1 MPRLPSSRPSRLPR
15 RRRRCNPNLRRR
27 PRNRSKHNPPPLLHH
42 PPRRRRNPSHRTRRD
57 LRPKELRLKDPRPK
71 DPRPKDPGRKGPG
84 PRRRSRTPPR
94 QKLPGQNLRSRQGRG
109 PRTPALS
116 GLRGRRRPGSNR
128 VPRGRRLPGSN
139 RAPRGRRLPGNN
151 RALRGRRLPGNNR
164 APPVSRPRASPLQAS
179 LVQASPGPAN
189 QRRLV
194 LQPRNS
200 RLPKRRAPRARQQ
213 LVQPRHGWHC
223 RRSPSR
229 LWSGLRRIVPASP
242 IGIGRRSSLTLLRSS
257 LTTNT
262 TTSVFNGPAR
272 SGTTALCSRCSSSI
286 GVSTSIAA

>member
-1 MPRLPSSRPSRLPR
+1 MPRLQSSRPSRLPR
-15 RRRRCNPNLRRR
+15 RRRRCNPNLRRH
-27 PRNRSKHNPPPLLHH
+27 PWNRSQHNPPPLHHHH
-42 PPRRRRNPSHRTRRD
+42 PPRRRRNRSHRTRRD
-57 LRPKELRLKDPRPK
+57 LRPKELRLKDPRA
-71 DPRPKDPGRKGPG
+71 KDPGRKDPG

-94 QKLPGQNLRSRQGRG
+94 QKLPGQNLRSRQGPG
-109 PRTPALS
+109 PRTPGLS
-116 GLRGRRRPGSNR
+116 GPRGRRRPGSSR
-128 VPRGRRLPGSN
+128 APQGRRHPGSS
-139 RAPRGRRLPGNN
+139 RAPQGRRRPGNN
-151 RALRGRRLPGNNR
+151 RAR
-164 APPVSRPRASPLQAS
+164 PVSRPRASPRQAS
-179 LVQASPGPAN
+179 LVQASPGPANQGPAN

-200 RLPKRRAPRARQQ
+200 RLPKRRAPLARQQ

-223 RRSPSR
+223 RHSPSR
-229 LWSGLRRIVPASP
+229 LWSGSHKIAPASL
-242 IGIGRRSSLTLLRSS
+242 IGIGRRSYLTLLRSS